1 MARRYLQTGPSASPA
16 FGGVTSLAIV
26 PANVNLP
33 IEGYP
38 APTVGQVFSINGGGN
53 AEFLPPPASGIVD
66 DPTVRTSNF
75 TAVAGTRYFINSAST
90 VQVNMPIGPA
100 DGDIVAVCGVGAS
113 IGTTN
118 IVGNGNNFQLA
129 GTTGSAFLFGTRNL
143 DLAFRFSTATGRW
156 ESIDTSVSSLLYS
169 TVTNAV
175 VGTDSSGYATRIQL
189 PNGDSVLGRVES
201 SAIQELRPYH
211 QAHNLYANAGSFVI
225 TDFSVGVQVGWL
237 FSTTGL
243 RAHTVEWK
251 GASDLIVQG
260 LNAGYSSADFRH
272 DKVIYN
278 NTGLN
283 GTGTYRNIIW
293 KNEDTAAQ
301 PSLRI
306 RHDAPAPSTDF
317 ADYVQGPGTAVL
329 LRYVLTFDN
338 RWVLTPIVPSGA
350 INRGVQTTSVTP
362 TIIHAYT
369 TQTND
374 RVISY
379 KVQVQA
385 RKTVGTT
392 VGDSALFDITVL
404 CERDS
409 FGTVVVKDVVFING
423 PYKDAGAAGW
433 DVTFTISGSDIQM
446 NVVGD
451 AVDTIQWRVTGNI
464 TEHG

>member
-1 MARRYLQTGPSASPA
+1 MSTSVGA
-16 FGGVTSLAIV
+16 FLETQ
-26 PANVNLP
+26 PAN
-33 IEGYP
+33 
-38 APTVGQVFSINGGGN
+38 
-53 AEFLPPPASGIVD
+53 
-66 DPTVRTSNF
+66 
-75 TAVAGTRYFINSAST
+75 AVIST
-90 VQVNMPIGPA
+90 
-100 DGDIVAVCGVGAS
+100 DG
-113 IGTTN
+113 
-118 IVGNGNNFQLA
+118 
-129 GTTGSAFLFGTRNL
+129 
-143 DLAFRFSTATGRW
+143 
-156 ESIDTSVSSLLYS
+156 
-169 TVTNAV
+169 
-175 VGTDSSGYATRIQL
+175 SGYANRVAL
-189 PNGDSVLGRVES
+189 ANGDSVLGRVES
-201 SAIQELRPYH
+201 GSIQELRPYQ
-211 QAHNLYANAGSFVI
+211 QAHNLYANLGSLFV
-225 TDFSVGVQVGWL
+225 TPSFDVGVQVGWR
-237 FSTTGL
+237 FSTSGL
-243 RAHTVEWK
+243 RAHTIEWK
-251 GASDLIVQG
+251 GATDLIVQG
-260 LNAGYSSADFRH
+260 LYGAGSSPDFRH
-272 DKVIYN
+272 DRVIYN

-301 PSLRI
+301 PTLRI

-329 LRYVLTFDN
+329 LRYVMMFDN

-369 TQTND
+369 TQTNS

-409 FGTVVVKDVVFING
+409 VGTVVVKDAVFING
-423 PYKDAGAAGW
+423 PYKDAGAAAW